1 MSQYLSL
8 FVSTLALSA
17 TTAVVL
23 GQKNHGGHHHHHHHH
38 AQCPQE
44 TIIGTSCTSI
54 NNPKLV
60 CQTLTSDA
68 SSAVE
73 CDGNVWVAHNGLV
86 GEAFTDP
93 PPAPLDTKT
102 AAESSGTAR
111 IMTITPSSDRYLS
124 QVYAGDMDEDSAAAA
139 TGNFIG
145 SSFIGFAVTVGV
157 GVVALL

>member
-1 MSQYLSL
+1 MSQSLSL

-17 TTAVVL
+17 AS
-23 GQKNHGGHHHHHHHH
+23 QGGHRHHHHHHT
-38 AQCPQE
+38 QCPQE

-93 PPAPLDTKT
+93 PPPPPPL
-102 AAESSGTAR
+102 GTTGPAR
-111 IMTITPSSDRYLS
+111 IMTLPPSDDRYLS
-124 QVYAGDMDEDSAAAA
+124 QVYARDMEDDSAAAA
-139 TGNFIG
+139 AAGGFIG
-145 SSFIGFAVTVGV
+145 SSFVGFAITV